1 MIACLALFLAFVT
14 PAFAD
19 EAKAPALPATEP
31 PHVAAFGVQDATCLE
46 WSDACQICV
55 RKTPADETQCSTPGF
70 ACVAEAPVCRR
81 R

>member
-1 MIACLALFLAFVT
+1 MMSRLALLLIFAW

-19 EAKAPALPATEP
+19 EAKAPALPPPDA
-31 PHVAAFGVQDATCLE
+31 PHVAAFGAQDATCLE
-46 WSDACQICV
+46 WSDACQVCI
-55 RKTPADETQCSTPGF
+55 RKTPGDETQCSTPGF

>member
-1 MIACLALFLAFVT
+1 MMFRLALLLLFVA
-14 PAFAD
+14 PAFAN
-19 EAKAPALPATEP
+19 EAKAPALPPPDA
-31 PHVAAFGVQDATCLE
+31 PHVAAFGAQDVTCLE